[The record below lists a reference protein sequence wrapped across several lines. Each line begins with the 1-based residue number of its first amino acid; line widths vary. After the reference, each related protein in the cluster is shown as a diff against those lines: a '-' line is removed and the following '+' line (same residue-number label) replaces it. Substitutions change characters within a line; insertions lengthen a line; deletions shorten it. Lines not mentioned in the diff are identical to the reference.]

1 VLKSLFIRNYAIIEE
16 LSLDLQSQ
24 FTALTGETG
33 AGKSILMGALG
44 LILGDRSDSKSF
56 RNPEEKCIVEGI
68 FTMPDNPAIRN
79 LLEQQEF
86 DILEDICIRRELSPQ
101 GRSRVFVN
109 DTPATLQFLHELTV
123 HLIDLH
129 RQFDTLE
136 LQRSENQLAIIDV
149 LASNQSRLEG
159 YQQKFEEWQEKKQL
173 VADLSIQL
181 NTLQSESD
189 YNRFIAEEI
198 EKFNPQPNE
207 IEELESE
214 LLRLTHAESI
224 KSALHRAVFLLHD
237 SQEPALQQIKLV
249 IQQLDSYTDKLKE
262 LETITP
268 RLKSVWEELKDIH
281 QDLDCLS
288 ETMFHDEE
296 RIQKI
301 TERLNEGN
309 RLLKKHNFQQTS
321 QLIDYHIFISNKLLG
336 TDDLEA
342 ELQLHKQELAV
353 LEIQLNEKAQ
363 DLSTHRQKQFKKLEK
378 EVKIR
383 LTKVGMAKAE
393 IKVEL
398 KLIPLSYLGIDDI
411 QFLFDANQSGQ
422 FQPIRKVASGGE
434 LSRLMLCMKS
444 IVAGKTQLPT
454 LIFDEI
460 DSGIS
465 GETAVQ
471 VGQIMKDLAENHQLI
486 AITHLPQIAAKAN
499 HHLFIYKGEDKHG
512 KVTTKIRKLEATDRV
527 DILAEMLSGKSKSN
541 QSKVM
546 AEELLRS

>member
-1 VLKSLFIRNYAIIEE
+1 LR
-16 LSLDLQSQ
+16 
-24 FTALTGETG
+24 T
-33 AGKSILMGALG
+33 
-44 LILGDRSDSKSF
+44 
-56 RNPEEKCIVEGI
+56 
-68 FTMPDNPAIRN
+68 
-79 LLEQQEF
+79 
-86 DILEDICIRRELSPQ
+86 
-101 GRSRVFVN
+101 
-109 DTPATLQFLHELTV
+109 
-123 HLIDLH
+123 
-129 RQFDTLE
+129 
-136 LQRSENQLAIIDV
+136 
-149 LASNQSRLEG
+149 
-159 YQQKFEEWQEKKQL
+159 
-173 VADLSIQL
+173 LSIQL

-281 QDLDCLS
+281 QDLDSLS

-471 VGQIMKDLAENHQLI
+471 VGQIMKALAENHQLI

-512 KVTTKIRKLEATDRV
+512 KVTTKVRKLEATDRV

>member
-1 VLKSLFIRNYAIIEE
+1 MLKSLFIRNYAIIEE
-16 LSLDLQSQ
+16 LSMDLQPH

-44 LILGDRSDSKSF
+44 LILGDRADSKSF
-56 RNPEEKCIVEGI
+56 RNPDEKCIVEGI
-68 FTMPDNPAIRN
+68 FTMPDNPSIRN
-79 LLEQQEF
+79 LLLQSEF
-86 DILEDICIRRELSPQ
+86 DVLEDIYIRRELSPQ

-136 LQRSENQLAIIDV
+136 LQRSENQLAIVDV
-149 LASNQSRLEG
+149 LASNQSRLEE
-159 YQQKFEEWQEKKQL
+159 YQKQFHHWQEKKGL
-173 VADLSIQL
+173 VADLTIQL
-181 NTLQSESD
+181 NTLKSETD
-189 YNRFIAEEI
+189 YNRYVAEEI

-207 IEELESE
+207 IEELEAD

-224 KSALHRAVFLLHD
+224 KSALHRSVFLLHD

-249 IQQLDSYTDKLKE
+249 IQQLDTYTDKLKE

-281 QDLDCLS
+281 QELDSLS

-309 RLLKKHNFQQTS
+309 RLLKKHNFQQTA
-321 QLIDYHIFISNKLLG
+321 QLIDYQIYISNKLTG

-342 ELQLHKQELAV
+342 ELHRHHRELEE
-353 LEIQLNEKAQ
+353 LEIQLTEKAQ
-363 DLSTHRQKQFKKLEK
+363 DLSNLRQKQFKKLEK
-378 EVKIR
+378 DVKLR
-383 LTKVGMAKAE
+383 LTKVGMPKAE
-393 IKVEL
+393 IKVER
-398 KLIPLSYLGIDDI
+398 KPIPLSSAGIDDI

-499 HHLFIYKGEDKHG
+499 QHVFIFKGEDSKG
-512 KVTTKIRKLEATDRV
+512 RVTTQIRTLNNNERI